1 MASDP
6 TAKADELQKRRTLVL
21 CRHVLFAR
29 GLSTLLRGREE
40 IEIVGIESEEQSGLE
55 SIKKL
60 KPDVVVMERGEE
72 GVPIDNVLS
81 HVVRESPGSTVVGLS
96 LGENEIDIYYGHQ
109 RQVRKAE
116 DLLEVISEL

>member
-1 MASDP
+1 M
-6 TAKADELQKRRTLVL
+6 L

-40 IEIVGIESEEQSGLE
+40 IEVVGIESEELSGLE

-60 KPDVVVMERGEE
+60 KPDVVVVERGEE

-96 LGENEIDIYYGHQ
+96 LGENEIDVYHGHQ
-109 RQVRKAE
+109 RQVRRAE
-116 DLLEVISEL
+116 DLLDLISEL